1 MIKITL
7 SETVTPVGYV
17 VFAITLLSIGL
28 AYWWLS
34 AKKEKAGC
42 VSVGLA
48 AMLIWFLLM
57 FPASISFSLFEGGT
71 LPVRAAI
78 IAFWIILAGAVV
90 YIKRSKT
97 IKFSWAIF
105 LNVFFAIG
113 GLMLAAMM
121 GGMGYFV
128 YLRLF
133 THEKDDAPLWA
144 VFICIFFLSV
154 LIMVIAG
161 KILRGNKGNKDGKTE
176 FNDLEE
182 AKLTPDFVFGLDLSG
197 QGFKNFPAEILKFE
211 NLVTLDLSN
220 NQINTLP
227 NDIARMKHLST
238 LKLSNNPISDQE
250 RALIRKMF
258 PPEMELIFR
267 T

>member
-1 MIKITL
+1 MIKTTI
-7 SETVTPVGYV
+7 SEAVTPVGYA

-34 AKKEKAGC
+34 GKKEKAGC

-48 AMLIWFLLM
+48 AMLIWFMLM
-57 FPASISFSLFEGGT
+57 FPASISFSLFEGGNT
-71 LPVRAAI
+71 PIRAAI
-78 IAFWIILAGAVV
+78 IAFWITTAGVV
-90 YIKRSKT
+90 IYVKRSKH

-105 LNVFFAIG
+105 LNVFLAIG
-113 GLMLAAMM
+113 GLLLAVMM

-144 VFICIFFLSV
+144 VFICIFFLGI

-161 KILRGNKGNKDGKTE
+161 KIFGGSNGNKDGKTE
-176 FNDLEE
+176 FDDLEE
-182 AKLTPDFVFGLDLSG
+182 ANLTPDFVYGLDLSG
-197 QGFKNFPAEILKFE
+197 QGLKTFPSEILKFE
-211 NLVTLDLSN
+211 NLNTLDLSN
-220 NQINTLP
+220 NQINKLP
-227 NDIARMKHLST
+227 NDITKMKHLSSV
-238 LKLSNNPISDQE
+238 KLSNNPISDQE